1 MGKPDEHRMVV
12 GTDGS
17 PRRCGTCRHYEPSS
31 SWGRGWCRNSLLYDS
46 GQSQLVQ
53 QDALNCSRGQGDFW
67 ESAIDPE
74 ILPSE
79 TAGHAN
85 VKFPRLSPLRLFAP
99 STPQLAS
106 AGAGG
111 GMMFSRSTGGGT
123 GGNGNDDDYGFQD
136 EEPAPPRSGR
146 TGGSGGGSG
155 NGGRQR
161 TVQFEPEERYWT
173 EYLRIALPVIG
184 LLLMLGLF
192 WYWAQNLINDGNN
205 GPEPAATEQMIGSTD
220 IITPTAIPSTPEPTV
235 AVVVPTLP
243 PATEPPATT
252 SPGGG
257 DNQAG
262 TGATAPATNNAGEI
276 AIDSKVVTNDVVNLR
291 PDASTSGTAITQLE
305 KGTELTVIAGPE
317 TGEGFTWW
325 QVRDANGNEGWVV
338 SEGID
343 LAP

>member
-1 MGKPDEHRMVV
+1 MVV
-12 GTDGS
+12 SIEGS

-31 SWGRGWCRNSLLYDS
+31 SWGRGWCRNSLLYDP

-53 QDALNCSRGQGDFW
+53 QDDLNCSRGQGDFW
-67 ESAIDPE
+67 ESAIDSE
-74 ILPSE
+74 NLSSE

-106 AGAGG
+106 AGG
-111 GMMFSRSTGGGT
+111 GMMFSRSSGGGS
-123 GGNGNDDDYGFQD
+123 GGGNDDDYGFQD
-136 EEPAPPRSGR
+136 EEPTPPRHSR
-146 TGGSGGGSG
+146 SSGGGSG

-205 GPEPAATEQMIGSTD
+205 GPEPAATEQMIGAPG

-235 AVVVPTLP
+235 AVAVPTQP
-243 PATEPPATT
+243 PAAQPTATSNPAANAGNNQSGAVATPPAA
-252 SPGGG
+252 S
-257 DNQAG
+257 G
-262 TGATAPATNNAGEI
+262 TGQI
-276 AIDSKVVTNDVVNLR
+276 SIDSKVVTNDVVNLR
-291 PDASTSGTAITQLE
+291 PDASTSGTAVTVLT
-305 KGTELTVIAGPE
+305 KGEQLTVIAGPQ
-317 TGEGFTWW
+317 TGEGYTWW
-325 QVRDANGNEGWVV
+325 QVKDANGNEGWVV
-338 SEGID
+338 SDGIN